1 MNPTPLVGQV
11 ASAAISAVVNRH
23 QYEAGE
29 SMNNRK
35 RFHETMRLGTPDRAP
50 YFEEG
55 IRDDVIEAWRN
66 QGLPE
71 DADLSRMFPSDPR
84 EEIIVDLDP
93 LPKPEKWPM
102 SARDLDAFRESL
114 DHQDPARLPVD
125 WEENVG
131 AWKGGDVVRMLRVH
145 RGFFLTMG
153 IRDWKRFMEVMDLLF
168 DDPDLVKQCMRIQ
181 GDFAAGLAE
190 RVLRDIDVDAAI
202 FSEPI
207 GGNDQ
212 SLISPDMYE
221 AFVLPSYEPLLDV
234 LRRSGVETIIFRTY
248 ANARVLIPSILKW
261 GFTCLWACE
270 VNTEAMDYV
279 DLRRE
284 FGRDLGLIGGIDV
297 DVLRQGREAIRR
309 EVEEKA
315 PALIEGGAYAPLA
328 DGRVRADAPYENY
341 VHYRNVMDRIIRG
354 G

>member
-1 MNPTPLVGQV
+1 
-11 ASAAISAVVNRH
+11 
-23 QYEAGE
+23 
-29 SMNNRK
+29 MNNRK
-35 RFHETMRLGTPDRAP
+35 RFHEAMHRGAPDRAP

-55 IRDDVIEAWRN
+55 IRDEVIEAWRK
-66 QGLPE
+66 QGLPP

-84 EEIIVDLDP
+84 EEIVVDLDP

-102 SARDLDAFRESL
+102 SAGDLDGFEKSL
-114 DHQDPARLPVD
+114 DPFDPARFPED
-125 WEENVG
+125 WKDRP
-131 AWKGGDVVRMLRVH
+131 ASWKEGDVVRMLRVH

-168 DDPDLVKQCMRIQ
+168 DDPDIVKQCMKIQ
-181 GDFAAGLAE
+181 GDFAARLAE
-190 RVLRDIDVDAAI
+190 RVLKDIDVDAAI

-212 SLISPDMYE
+212 SLMSPEMYE
-221 AFVLPSYEPLLDV
+221 EFVLPSYEPLLDA
-234 LRRSGVETIIFRTY
+234 LRRSGVETIVFRTY

-270 VNTEAMDYV
+270 VNIEAMDYV

-284 FGRDLGLIGGIDV
+284 FGGDLGLIGGIDV
-297 DVLRQGREAIRR
+297 DVLRRGKEAIRR

-328 DGRVRADAPYENY
+328 DGRVREEVPYENY
-341 VHYRNVMDRIIRG
+341 VYYRGLMDKIIRG
-354 G
+354 A